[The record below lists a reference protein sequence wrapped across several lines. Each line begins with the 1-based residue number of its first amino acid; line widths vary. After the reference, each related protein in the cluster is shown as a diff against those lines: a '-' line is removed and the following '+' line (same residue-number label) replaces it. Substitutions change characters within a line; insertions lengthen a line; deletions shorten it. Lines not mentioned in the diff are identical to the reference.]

1 MTNEA
6 SEHPLRTWRKSR
18 KIPMTQGAV
27 GEKLGIGASQVS
39 QIENW
44 SKGCSLDMALKI
56 HEMTGGFVPLKSL
69 RGQAPVEACE

>member
-6 SEHPLRTWRKSR
+6 PEHPLRTWRKSR
-18 KIPMTQGAV
+18 KTPMTQGAV

-44 SKGCSLDMALKI
+44 SKGCSLDMGLKI
-56 HEMTGGFVPLKSL
+56 HKLTGGFVPLESL
-69 RGQAPVEACE
+69 LGQARAEAAE